1 MPSFVKA
8 IFPVHIRSASRSAD
22 LNIPDALKPTT
33 DSIEKKIEHMANY
46 NLAPH
51 GHFLGG
57 KRRLTVISETK
68 FKLLHF
74 TTELYFPGCFLPIV
88 KSKVIEI
95 IMNITL
101 THICV
106 WKNNADTNL
115 QLFIHIIITFI
126 QIFMK

>member
-1 MPSFVKA
+1 MTGDVSQTWGESEVPSFVKA

-51 GHFLGG
+51 GHVLKG

-68 FKLLHF
+68 IQA
-74 TTELYFPGCFLPIV
+74 TTFYYRTLFPR
-88 KSKVIEI
+88 
-95 IMNITL
+95 M
-101 THICV
+101 
-106 WKNNADTNL
+106 
-115 QLFIHIIITFI
+115 LFYL
-126 QIFMK
+126 